1 MGSKALKRNYARQA
15 GPENLAHVVQSQAAC
30 GTHALQLVP
39 GREHW
44 KNLAEISLIAM
55 LACGKWIKL
64 MPSVGGGTWGYN
76 EFDYTAA

>member
-1 MGSKALKRNYARQA
+1 MRQA
-15 GPENLAHVVQSQAAC
+15 GPENLAHVAQSQAAC

-44 KNLAEISLIAM
+44 KNLAEISLGREKYPYPV